1 MKIVKYIFLL
11 LLLSAIAV
19 TVFIATQE
27 GKYDIRKERVINVP
41 KALLYNYIN
50 EYRNWESTGIITNT
64 DTTATYSYSENTFGK
79 DASMTWKKDGTEGKI
94 STIKLIENDSIL
106 QKATIDGLDSE
117 LAWGFK
123 DTIGGTKVTVRMQ
136 GQLSFKEKAYAVLNG
151 NVNEKMEAALDNGLK
166 NLNTYL
172 VEELGKYN
180 VEVKGLVTKTG
191 VFYVGQPVKSKISEL
206 QKKSGEIFPKL
217 MSFVKTNKILTNGA
231 PFILYKSFSKQK
243 DSASYVICI
252 PIKEEMYT
260 MPGSEYE
267 GGKVASFQALK
278 TTLKGDYSH
287 LAKAWDAAQK
297 HVAEKG
303 LQENTTGQYI
313 ELYSK
318 GIQQTKS
325 PSEWVTDIYIPIGAP
340 TIVPPTE
347 TITET
352 LPGVVPAAKP
362 GTTTPKPAVNKP
374 ATGTQKPAGTTST
387 GNSATARPAAN
398 KPAGTTSGATTKSTA
413 TKPAQSTATPAQKPA
428 NP

>member
-1 MKIVKYIFLL
+1 MKIVKYVFLL

-19 TVFIATQE
+19 VVFIATQE
-27 GKYDIRKERVINVP
+27 GKYDIRKERVIKVP
-41 KALLYNYIN
+41 KAVLYNYIN
-50 EYRNWESTGIITNT
+50 EYRNWENTGIITDT
-64 DTTATYSYSENTFGK
+64 DSTAVYSYSDNTFGK

-94 STIKLIENDSIL
+94 STVKLVENDSIL

-136 GQLSFKEKAYAVLNG
+136 GQLSFKEKAYTILHG
-151 NVNEKMEAALDNGLK
+151 NVNEKMKTALDSGLK
-166 NLNTYL
+166 NLNAFL
-172 VEELGKYN
+172 VDELGKFN

-191 VFYVGQPVKSKISEL
+191 VFYVGQPVKSKLSEL
-206 QKKSGEIFPKL
+206 QKKSGELFPKL
-217 MSFVKTNKILTNGA
+217 MSFVKTNKIVTNGA
-231 PFILYKSFSKQK
+231 PFILYRKFSMQK

-267 GGKVASFQALK
+267 GGTVASFQALK

-287 LAKAWDAAQK
+287 LPKAWAAAQK
-297 HVAEKG
+297 HIQGKG

-318 GIQQTKS
+318 GLQQTKR

-340 TIVPPTE
+340 AIVKPAE
-347 TITET
+347 TTTET
-352 LPGVVPAAKP
+352 LPGGIPAQP
-362 GTTTPKPAVNKP
+362 STGTPKPAVNKP
-374 ATGTQKPAGTTST
+374 ATSTQKPAGTGTTPSGT
-387 GNSATARPAAN
+387 GTRPAAN
-398 KPAGTTSGATTKSTA
+398 KPAGTTSGTTA
-413 TKPAQSTATPAQKPA
+413 KPATAKPQTTTAPAQKPA